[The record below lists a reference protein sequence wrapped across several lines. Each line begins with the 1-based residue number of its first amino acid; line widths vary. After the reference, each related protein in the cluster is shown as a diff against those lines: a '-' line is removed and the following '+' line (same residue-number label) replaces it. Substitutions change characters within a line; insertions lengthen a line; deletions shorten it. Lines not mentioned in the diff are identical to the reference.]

1 VFRRKER
8 LKREAFPSAI
18 QSGRRISSP
27 HFSAVFPRNV
37 KGYAVVVSKKNA
49 RLSVTR
55 HKIKRRVQEALQ
67 ALSSTLPPSL
77 ILYPHP
83 SVLDMSYDDIKKE
96 LIKLLSPS

>member
-1 VFRRKER
+1 
-8 LKREAFPSAI
+8 
-18 QSGRRISSP
+18 
-27 HFSAVFPRNV
+27 
-37 KGYAVVVSKKNA
+37 
-49 RLSVTR
+49 
-55 HKIKRRVQEALQ
+55 VQEALQ